1 MHAKHPNTRFVNAH
15 FAMRYYDMDKVAALL
30 DKFPNADIEL
40 SATVQDLGRA
50 PRMIREF
57 FLKYQDRILFG
68 SDGNPGRG
76 IEEFWV
82 PHWRFLETF
91 DEHFDHPAQL
101 RSATGAPLHGRWRI
115 YGIGLPDEVLRKVYY
130 ANALRYL
137 PAARAT
143 WKDSLLRDNRTR
155 WWIAG
160 LLFASTTINYIDRQT
175 LSVLAPYL
183 KRDYGWSNSDFA
195 LIVIAFRAAYTIFQ
209 FVSGRLLDR
218 LGTRRGLSL
227 AVLWYSVVAM
237 ATSAATGLKSF
248 AMFRFLLGAGEAAN
262 WPGATKAVSEWF
274 PESERGMAVA
284 IFDSG
289 SAVGGAIAPVMV
301 VWLYNS
307 FGSWRPAFVIT
318 GLLGVVWLI
327 VWRRVY
333 PVQAA
338 QIRCKTGIAEDAP
351 ESWADLLRRKETWG
365 IVLGKAL
372 TDPVWFFITD
382 WFAIYLVS
390 KGFKLENTLVGFWVP
405 FLAADLGNFAGGGL
419 SSYLIRR
426 GWPVLRARKLVVL
439 LGGIGMTLLIPAIAV
454 SNFAILIGL
463 FAISTFSYAAWS
475 TMGLTFPADLYPN
488 RTVATVSGMSGAA
501 AGIGTILSTLAI
513 GKVTDRYSFEPVLI
527 GASLLPVIA
536 TVLVFVLIRPARHD
550 KTVI

>member
-1 MHAKHPNTRFVNAH
+1 M
-15 FAMRYYDMDKVAALL
+15 
-30 DKFPNADIEL
+30 
-40 SATVQDLGRA
+40 
-50 PRMIREF
+50 
-57 FLKYQDRILFG
+57 
-68 SDGNPGRG
+68 
-76 IEEFWV
+76 
-82 PHWRFLETF
+82 
-91 DEHFDHPAQL
+91 
-101 RSATGAPLHGRWRI
+101 
-115 YGIGLPDEVLRKVYY
+115 
-130 ANALRYL
+130 
-137 PAARAT
+137 
-143 WKDSLLRDNRTR
+143 R
-155 WWIAG
+155 WWIAA

-183 KRDYGWSNSDFA
+183 KRDFAWSNSDFA

-209 FVSGRLLDR
+209 LVSGRLLDR

-227 AVLWYSVVAM
+227 AVAWYSVVAM
-237 ATSAATGLKSF
+237 ATSMAAGLKSF
-248 AMFRFLLGAGEAAN
+248 AFFRFLLGAGEAAN

-274 PESERGMAVA
+274 PESERGLAVA

-301 VWLYNS
+301 VWLYRS

-318 GLLGVVWLI
+318 GLLGLAWLVVW
-327 VWRRVY
+327 RKVY
-333 PVQAA
+333 HSPVTVASKELQEGP
-338 QIRCKTGIAEDAP
+338 RETWTE
-351 ESWADLLRRKETWG
+351 LLRRRETWG

-390 KGFKLENTLVGFWVP
+390 KGFQLENTLLGFWVP

-426 GWPVLRARKLVVL
+426 GWTVLSARKAVVL
-439 LGGIGMTLLIPAIAV
+439 LGGIGMTLLVPAIAV
-454 SNFAILIGL
+454 SSFSVLIAL

-501 AGIGTILSTLAI
+501 AGIGTITSTLII

-527 GASLLPVIA
+527 GASMLPVIA
-536 TVLVFVLIRPARHD
+536 TVLVFVLIRPARR
-550 KTVI
+550 VP

>member
-1 MHAKHPNTRFVNAH
+1 M
-15 FAMRYYDMDKVAALL
+15 
-30 DKFPNADIEL
+30 
-40 SATVQDLGRA
+40 
-50 PRMIREF
+50 
-57 FLKYQDRILFG
+57 
-68 SDGNPGRG
+68 
-76 IEEFWV
+76 
-82 PHWRFLETF
+82 
-91 DEHFDHPAQL
+91 
-101 RSATGAPLHGRWRI
+101 
-115 YGIGLPDEVLRKVYY
+115 
-130 ANALRYL
+130 
-137 PAARAT
+137 
-143 WKDSLLRDNRTR
+143 
-155 WWIAG
+155 
-160 LLFASTTINYIDRQT
+160 
-175 LSVLAPYL
+175 
-183 KRDYGWSNSDFA
+183 
-195 LIVIAFRAAYTIFQ
+195 
-209 FVSGRLLDR
+209 LDR

-318 GLLGVVWLI
+318 GLLGLVWLM

-333 PVQAA
+333 PVQVPKPVGTAA
-338 QIRCKTGIAEDAP
+338 LIEDAP
-351 ESWADLLRRKETWG
+351 ESWFALLRRKETWG

-390 KGFKLENTLVGFWVP
+390 KGFKLENTLIGFWVP

-426 GWPVLRARKLVVL
+426 GWPVLRARKVVVL

-454 SNFAILIGL
+454 SNFAVLIGL
-463 FAISTFSYAAWS
+463 FALSTFSYAAWS

-501 AGIGTILSTLAI
+501 AGVGTIISTLAI
-513 GKVTDRYSFEPVLI
+513 GKITDRYSFEPVLI

-536 TVLVFVLIRPARHD
+536 TVLVFVLIRPASHD

>member
-1 MHAKHPNTRFVNAH
+1 M
-15 FAMRYYDMDKVAALL
+15 
-30 DKFPNADIEL
+30 
-40 SATVQDLGRA
+40 
-50 PRMIREF
+50 
-57 FLKYQDRILFG
+57 
-68 SDGNPGRG
+68 
-76 IEEFWV
+76 
-82 PHWRFLETF
+82 
-91 DEHFDHPAQL
+91 
-101 RSATGAPLHGRWRI
+101 
-115 YGIGLPDEVLRKVYY
+115 
-130 ANALRYL
+130 
-137 PAARAT
+137 
-143 WKDSLLRDNRTR
+143 LRDHRTR

-209 FVSGRLLDR
+209 AVSGRVLDR

-318 GLLGVVWLI
+318 GLLGLVWLL

-333 PVQAA
+333 PVQVPKSAA
-338 QIRCKTGIAEDAP
+338 STGIIEDAP
-351 ESWADLLRRKETWG
+351 ESWIALLRRKETWG

-454 SNFAILIGL
+454 SNFAMLIAL

-501 AGIGTILSTLAI
+501 AGLGTIISTLVI